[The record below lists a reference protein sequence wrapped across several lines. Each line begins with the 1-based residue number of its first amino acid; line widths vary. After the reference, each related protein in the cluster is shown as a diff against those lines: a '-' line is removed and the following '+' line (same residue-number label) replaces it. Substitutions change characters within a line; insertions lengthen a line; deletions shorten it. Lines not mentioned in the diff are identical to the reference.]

1 MGSQIDEDT
10 QVACL
15 DLRTVSERPKDV
27 TQFLQLA
34 TQHDDRFRAV
44 VTRSNGLIRPWNVV
58 IVDSPEHLLQSQE
71 FYQMFV
77 QSPFPFRVI
86 VLLVAEN
93 RDEEGSVADVS
104 YLDLGFSNQQQLK
117 FIVLSD
123 LRGVEWS
130 AGTHLPQAVSYWE
143 KDPEGILNIGVMM
156 DALREFE
163 VFHAVFAALQ
173 SQSATAWAAGTR
185 QIWMGKL
192 SSDMTKDA
200 FTEVA
205 QDFTE
210 GHSGHQEAAPP
221 EPDPLLQGKAEVEQ
235 VLDPGSGLSGQL
247 NSMKESAL
255 SLRKVFGIETRRGVL
270 GRIARTEALQLTQ
283 VRLHKE
289 HLRTVIETV
298 TGLMETID
306 SSDGLDPTERD
317 SLRNAGVNLQLVM
330 ARIGGSALQND
341 FIEQTVQFAQS
352 AVGMNHSVA
361 QIRDLLS
368 QVRKRIE
375 PRTREESA
383 RDVTA
388 AIESTLSALS
398 KVEAQETE
406 YPRGLR
412 FRVGRRISRTLVVK
426 WPRYVFGFLYLWT
439 LSAGIAELVT
449 DTDSG
454 FIPWPEPIR
463 DTLHLATVL
472 LCIVLLMLGG
482 LGGLAIIYADR
493 RIKHWGL
500 SFQFD
505 ELSRRAEKMVKELA
519 RVAVNDWACFK
530 IRNKTHRFM
539 YALDEVLDVA
549 ATTVKDSFI
558 ESFAADHFETELEL
572 SPNPEV
578 RRDLNNKARGK
589 SFKFFDDNKQIISFD
604 LSAILSSV
612 LSHHIFKLKTSAAG
626 ERVPSEVREELSR
639 ELEKY
644 VRDAK
649 NFGLLYADMSVAESA
664 LMLRQDLAKRIWDDP
679 GLVDDELQSVVLTRS
694 PVRLVTFVHPK
705 DIVILSADEEQSE
718 EIRFVPVFAS
728 RRLLEVQNR
737 TGIHPH
743 VLQVDGMSAAGV
755 IRVSPLRSVGASEQI
770 LQSVSSD

>member
-1 MGSQIDEDT
+1 MDSQIDEDT

-15 DLRTVSERPKDV
+15 DLRDMSERPNDV

-34 TQHDDRFRAV
+34 TQRDDRFRAV
-44 VTRSNGLIRPWNVV
+44 VTRANGLIRPWNVV
-58 IVDSPEHLLQSQE
+58 IVDSPEHLLTSHD

-93 RDEEGSVADVS
+93 RDEEGSVADVG

-143 KDPEGILNIGVMM
+143 KDPEGSLNIGVMM

-163 VFHAVFAALQ
+163 VFQAVFAALQ
-173 SQSATAWAAGTR
+173 SQSSTAWAAGTR

-210 GHSGHQEAAPP
+210 GYPSHQEAAPP
-221 EPDPLLQGKAEVEQ
+221 EPDPLLQGTAEVDQ
-235 VLDPGSGLSGQL
+235 VLTAGSGLSGQL
-247 NSMKESAL
+247 NSIKESTKGL
-255 SLRKVFGIETRRGVL
+255 HKIFGIETRRGVL
-270 GRIARTEALQLTQ
+270 RRIARSEALQLTQ

-289 HLRTVIETV
+289 TLRTIVETV

-306 SSDGLDPTERD
+306 STDGLDKTELEY
-317 SLRNAGVNLQLVM
+317 LRNAGVNLQPVR
-330 ARIGGSALQND
+330 ARISGSALEND

-352 AVGMNHSVA
+352 AVGMNYSVA
-361 QIRDLLS
+361 QIRDLLD
-368 QVRKRIE
+368 QVSKKMK
-375 PRTREESA
+375 PRTREQSA
-383 RDVTA
+383 LDITTS
-388 AIESTLSALS
+388 IESTTSALS
-398 KVEAQETE
+398 NVEAKEAA
-406 YPRGLR
+406 YPRGFR
-412 FRVGRRISRTLVVK
+412 FRVGRRISRILVVK

-439 LSAGIAELVT
+439 LSAGIAELVS
-449 DTDSG
+449 DSNSG
-454 FIPWPEPIR
+454 VIPWPEPIR
-463 DTLHLATVL
+463 ETLHLATVL
-472 LCIVLLMLGG
+472 LCIAFLLLGG
-482 LGGLAIIYADR
+482 LGGLAIMYADR
-493 RIKHWGL
+493 RIKRWGL

-505 ELSRRAEKMVKELA
+505 ELSGRAETMVRELA

-530 IRNKTHRFM
+530 IRDKTHRFM
-539 YALDEVLDVA
+539 HALDEVLQVA
-549 ATTVKDSFI
+549 STTVRDSFI
-558 ESFAADHFETELEL
+558 DSFSTDQVEAELEL

-578 RRDLNNKARGK
+578 RRDLNNKAKGK
-589 SFKFFDDNKQIISFD
+589 SFKFFDDNKQIISLD
-604 LSAILSSV
+604 LSAMLSTV

-626 ERVPSEVREELSR
+626 ERVPGEVRDELSR

-737 TGIHPH
+737 TGVHPH

-755 IRVSPLRSVGASEQI
+755 IRVSPLRSVGASEQVA
-770 LQSVSSD
+770 QSVSSD